1 MRWHSLL
8 VKICKCKYYKGLFS
22 ILVDGSRVFNTGQS
36 LNNYYM
42 IRIRFLDKI
51 IEGSLIG
58 FVACSMFSIS
68 LTQLFVGVG
77 GLTWLVRVQ
86 IEKSWKQLNI
96 ALGWFFL
103 AFVVACFFAVITSVD
118 PPKSIVMLKKN
129 LLLLKTAIYF
139 LYEILRKLSLRTT
152 TVPKSVISRR

>member
-8 VKICKCKYYKGLFS
+8 VKICKYKYYKGLFS

-77 GLTWLVRVQ
+77 VLTCL
-86 IEKSWKQLNI
+86 LY
-96 ALGWFFL
+96 
-103 AFVVACFFAVITSVD
+103 TSD
-118 PPKSIVMLKKN
+118 
-129 LLLLKTAIYF
+129 AAD
-139 LYEILRKLSLRTT
+139 E
-152 TVPKSVISRR
+152 